1 MSNLFVKVFREKVEE
16 LMPVKFE
23 LDNLDPA
30 MDGYTLSIM
39 HMSADGSYVISP
51 TPVNT
56 GFSGDY
62 NDLFN
67 KPSFAAVAISGDYAD
82 LINSPALFSGS
93 WNDLSDKPALFDGQW
108 NSIQAKPALIELGA
122 ATPEDGDIA
131 VYDSNA
137 NDGNGGWVLR
147 NEAQGELERIEELE
161 ITSSGQVFAFDSG
174 PAAKASTILMKT
186 MITGQSAVEFFIG
199 TGTVDV
205 GRIIRFHFLRV
216 TVSEVETIK
225 IKVTGDIN
233 GQPDYAMVR
242 NQTVELLCTSPN
254 EYIIL

>member
-23 LDNLDPA
+23 LDSLDPS

-39 HMSADGSYVISP
+39 HLSADGSYTISP

-67 KPSFAAVAISGDYAD
+67 KPSLASVATSGDYAD
-82 LINSPALFSGS
+82 LINSPSLFSGS

-122 ATPEDGDIA
+122 ASPEDGDIA
-131 VYDSNA
+131 VYDSAA

-161 ITSSGQVFAFDSG
+161 ITSSGQTFDFSSG
-174 PAAKASTILMKT
+174 SAAKGSTILMKS
-186 MITGQSAVEFFIG
+186 MITQTTVEFNIASNSVPPGRIFRLHFSRVTASAVQ
-199 TGTVDV
+199 TM
-205 GRIIRFHFLRV
+205 
-216 TVSEVETIK
+216 TIN
-225 IKVTGDIN
+225 VPGDIN
-233 GQPDYAMVR
+233 GLSSYDMVR

>member
-16 LMPVKFE
+16 LMPVEFQ
-23 LDNLDPA
+23 LDGLDPA

-39 HMSADGSYVISP
+39 YMSANQSYVVSP

-67 KPSFAAVAISGDYAD
+67 KPSLASVATSGDYAD
-82 LINSPALFSGS
+82 LINSPSLFSGS

-122 ATPEDGDIA
+122 ASPEDGDIA
-131 VYDSNA
+131 VYDSAA

-161 ITSSGQVFAFDSG
+161 ITSSGQTFDFSSG
-174 PAAKASTILMKT
+174 SAAKGSTILMKS
-186 MITGQSAVEFFIG
+186 MITQTTVEFNIASNSVPPGRIFRLHFSRVTASAVQ
-199 TGTVDV
+199 TM
-205 GRIIRFHFLRV
+205 
-216 TVSEVETIK
+216 TIN
-225 IKVTGDIN
+225 VPGDIN
-233 GQPDYAMVR
+233 GLPSYDMVR